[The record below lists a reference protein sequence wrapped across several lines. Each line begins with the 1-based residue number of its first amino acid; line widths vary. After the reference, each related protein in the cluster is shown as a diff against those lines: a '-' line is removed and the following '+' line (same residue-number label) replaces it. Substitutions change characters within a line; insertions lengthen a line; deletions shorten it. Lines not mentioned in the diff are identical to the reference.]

1 MNRKCVHLILLAFR
15 GVSYTFSCWFSGIAS
30 SGGNCTTADE
40 PGIFEDVSL
49 YSDWIK
55 KTMEE
60 AGYPYQF

>member
-1 MNRKCVHLILLAFR
+1 MRSQDYFGFQQGYLF
-15 GVSYTFSCWFSGIAS
+15 CWFSGIAS